1 MKSGQ
6 KSLLM
11 RKSAKAILL
20 FSFIIC
26 TLSVVEAQ
34 ISIDQSDMP
43 SIDDTVRIS
52 TGLNLDFID
61 YTQSGED
68 YDWDF
73 SQLTPIHQ
81 RVDTFQ
87 DPWAMAL
94 IYKLYFGLFSNL
106 AVRAAENLPIPGFP
120 FSDMYNFYDK
130 SSGDF
135 RTVGI
140 GVSISGIAVPFKY
153 DSPDLIYDFPL
164 TYQDNWS
171 SQAYFA
177 EGIPGIGYLKMS
189 KTHSDT
195 VDGWGT
201 LTTPYGTFDVLRI
214 KSEIVENDSLYLDS
228 LGMGLP
234 VNRNYTVYQWVGKGQ
249 KLPLLQIT
257 SSLAG
262 LIVDYVDSARVIVE
276 GINQTEIVKDN
287 EINIF
292 PNPAK
297 DIVNISFD
305 MRQTSHV
312 NLKLFDLK
320 GMEVAAIFNG
330 NIEQGQSNVTFS
342 FRELGIT
349 PGIYIVQLKSG
360 GSLIS
365 KRIIYY
371 P

>member
-1 MKSGQ
+1 MKSYY
-6 KSLLM
+6 KSSSKS
-11 RKSAKAILL
+11 KSAKAILL
-20 FSFIIC
+20 FSLMFCSIIIA
-26 TLSVVEAQ
+26 EAQ

-43 SIDDTVRIS
+43 SVDDTLRIS

-61 YTQSGED
+61 YAQSGED

-73 SQLTPIHQ
+73 SQLVPIHQ

-87 DPWAMAL
+87 DPWSMAL

-106 AVRAAENLPIPGFP
+106 AVRAAENLPVPGFP
-120 FSDMYNFYDK
+120 FSDVYNFYDK
-130 SSGDF
+130 SPGDF
-135 RTVGI
+135 RAVGL
-140 GVSISGIAVPFKY
+140 GVSIAGIPIPFKY
-153 DSPDLIYDFPL
+153 DNPDLIYDFPL
-164 TYQDNWS
+164 NYQDQWS

-177 EGIPGIGYLKMS
+177 ESIPGMGYLRMS

-214 KSEIVENDSLYLDS
+214 KSEIIENDSLYLDS
-228 LGMGLP
+228 LEVGIP

-257 SSLAG
+257 SGLAG

-276 GINQTEIVKDN
+276 GIDQTEIVKN
-287 EINIF
+287 NKINIF

-305 MRQTSHV
+305 MRETSHV

-320 GMEVAAIFNG
+320 GMEIADIFNG
-330 NIEQGQSNVTFS
+330 NIEQGQSNITFS
-342 FRELGIT
+342 FMEFGTT

-365 KRIIYY
+365 KRVIYT